1 MVSIVSRSNIFLI
14 WNFIILFSDFLTVYF
29 DICLIFRDDGE

>member
-14 WNFIILFSDFLTVYF
+14 WNFIIDRDFLTVYF